1 MQTVRKNIY
10 MYANRQGQLKVA
22 FEKFSTVWCRLR
34 WNVRFGI
41 LISINV
47 QLPMRT
53 CVYLNVD
60 LVRFISLRSRFCRF
74 IVYISTTRLDP
85 CLIYYELKCEQC
97 EFKLKLKLQKLSHTF
112 HSVIVYVIGAQHT
125 E

>member
-10 MYANRQGQLKVA
+10 MYANRQGQLKMA
-22 FEKFSTVWCRLR
+22 FEKFSTVLYRLR

-53 CVYLNVD
+53 CVYLN
-60 LVRFISLRSRFCRF
+60 
-74 IVYISTTRLDP
+74 
-85 CLIYYELKCEQC
+85 
-97 EFKLKLKLQKLSHTF
+97 
-112 HSVIVYVIGAQHT
+112 A
-125 E
+125 